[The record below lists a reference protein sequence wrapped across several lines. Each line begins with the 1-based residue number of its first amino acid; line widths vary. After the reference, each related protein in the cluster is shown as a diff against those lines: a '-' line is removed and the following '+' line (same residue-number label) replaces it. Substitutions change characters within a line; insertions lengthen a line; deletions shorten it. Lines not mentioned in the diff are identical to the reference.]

1 MPSLMLTLPFATL
14 KRSHGRPSPNMA
26 SVSLAEAKAH
36 LRVDYPEDDAYVSTL
51 INAAEGYISEI
62 GVPADKLASPPV
74 KHAAL
79 LLIGHWFAFREAAA
93 EKPPQAIAFG
103 VDALVQPFREVSF

>member
-1 MPSLMLTLPFATL
+1 
-14 KRSHGRPSPNMA
+14 MA
-26 SVSLAEAKAH
+26 HVSLSEAKAH
-36 LRVDYPEDDAYVSTL
+36 LRVDWPEDDSYVNAVIS
-51 INAAEGYISEI
+51 AAESYISEI
-62 GVPADKLASPPV
+62 GVPDEKMDAAPV

-79 LLIGHWFAFREAAA
+79 LLIGHWYAYREAAA

>member
-1 MPSLMLTLPFATL
+1 
-14 KRSHGRPSPNMA
+14 MA

-79 LLIGHWFAFREAAA
+79 LLVGHWFAFREAAA